1 MLKNIF
7 ISGMHCEHCT
17 AAVTTALKEIPGVT
31 SVTVELE
38 SGIATV
44 AGSGFDDAALKSAVE
59 DTGFDVIEI
68 A

>member
-1 MLKNIF
+1 MIKNIF

-17 AAVTTALKEIPGVT
+17 AGVT

-38 SGIATV
+38 SGIATG
-44 AGSGFDDAALKSAVE
+44 AGNGFDDAALKSAVE